1 MVQKNGIH
9 FITVKSEHG
18 QVLNDTIISNE
29 EHTID
34 DLIFTT
40 EDEFFTEKTNRGSDG
55 FGSTGT

>member
-1 MVQKNGIH
+1 MINWSKQEQRIEFGQKIIQ
-9 FITVKSEHG
+9 FIPTV
-18 QVLNDTIISNE
+18 ISNE

-40 EDEFFTEKTNRGSDG
+40 EDEFFTEKTNRGADG